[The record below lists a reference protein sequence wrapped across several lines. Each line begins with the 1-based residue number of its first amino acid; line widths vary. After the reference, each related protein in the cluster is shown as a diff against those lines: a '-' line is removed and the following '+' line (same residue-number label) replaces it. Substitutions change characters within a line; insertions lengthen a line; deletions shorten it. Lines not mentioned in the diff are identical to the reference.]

1 MAGSVYLRL
10 LCSAALLSVGLTA
23 HAGFLGDAPTPPQQL
38 VTVGSDSATPDQAA
52 KKKAPKAASPA
63 AAPSTPSVPQ
73 KPVLPQTKAVPVPAK
88 QGSPSAPSAPS
99 APTTQ
104 NGQISS
110 KTLEAEQ
117 ALLKQMHV
125 QPALKT
131 ASAPTPAIS
140 AAARSAKSDAML
152 REFQGLDPQ
161 AQKTEAR
168 LSSVKVPSQAP
179 VSAPAQAASSTTQ
192 NRGFFVPAEQSRAID
207 LSQQLRRLQADNQMY
222 RTGVSLQMNSL
233 AQQNQGLQQKL
244 QTLYARLQEQEQQGG
259 AQVAS
264 YQHPAVNHAAFSF
277 TAHEGFYALAVLL
290 ILLLLGGLFLW
301 IRPSTK
307 AARPA
312 LGSDGGLALDAQGEE
327 YDYMGSAEGVGTK
340 LDLVRAYIAMEDK
353 VSAVKSLN
361 EVLKV
366 GNVAQCREARAL
378 LKQLISNNA

>member
-23 HAGFLGDAPTPPQQL
+23 HAGFLGDAPTPSQQL
-38 VTVGSDSATPDQAA
+38 VTVGADSATPDQVTQNKATQAA
-52 KKKAPKAASPA
+52 PSV

-73 KPVLPQTKAVPVPAK
+73 KPVLPQTKAVSAPSK
-88 QGSPSAPSAPS
+88 QGTPSAPA
-99 APTTQ
+99 TQ

-110 KTLEAEQ
+110 KTLAAEQ

-125 QPALKT
+125 KPAVQ
-131 ASAPTPAIS
+131 AAAAPTPAIS

-161 AQKTEAR
+161 AQKTAAR
-168 LSSVKVPSQAP
+168 LSSVKAPSQAP
-179 VSAPAQAASSTTQ
+179 EQDAVTNTQ

-207 LSQQLRRLQADNQMY
+207 LSQKLRRLQADNEMY

-244 QTLYARLQEQEQQGG
+244 QALYARLQEQEQQQGG
-259 AQVAS
+259 APVAS
-264 YQHPAVNHAAFSF
+264 YQHPSVDHAAFSF

-290 ILLLLGGLFLW
+290 VLLILGALFLW
-301 IRPSTK
+301 MRPSAK
-307 AARPA
+307 AARAA
-312 LGSDGGLALDAQGEE
+312 LGSNGGLGLDAQGEE

-353 VSAVKSLN
+353 ASAIKSLN
-361 EVLKV
+361 EVLNV
-366 GNVAQCREARAL
+366 GNAAQCREARAL
-378 LKQLISNNA
+378 LKQLISNKS